1 MNEEIFEDM
10 LEETGVD
17 EPSDAAETG
26 SSNSVEMPE
35 ETDASVTGDN
45 QESEIIEP
53 DSPGEAFTSVPGN
66 YDNAAIVQQL
76 EQTNMLLTTIVFLI
90 LFVWVESR
98 LRPAVWRY
106 FGNGKPN

>member
-1 MNEEIFEDM
+1 MNQENIEEIEIV
-10 LEETGVD
+10 ES
-17 EPSDAAETG
+17 SDPTQTG
-26 SSNSVEMPE
+26 SSNSVELPE
-35 ETDASVTGDN
+35 ETDTDVAGDN
-45 QESEIIEP
+45 QESEITEP
-53 DSPGEAFTSVPGN
+53 DSPGEAFTSVPGD
-66 YDNAAIVQQL
+66 YDNVAIVQQL